1 MLDGRWFNRLDRTT
15 TCGWGRRATTA
26 CYKRRSVTATA
37 CLSLNCL
44 TLPPPINRQRYPYIH
59 VCNARVYWCYCVC
72 VGVCGNEL
80 CDARRHVS
88 VCQLCAWT
96 THRTSCWLS
105 FVHGVGGC
113 QSCCCICIHFHCE
126 LYFPLLICRCSQ
138 ADSYENTSRAFVN
151 TAIGDA
157 GTAEDLVADE
167 ALMLSDFTR
176 VMKKCHQNFKYYN
189 CFFFSIIVIWCV
201 VIIGCSSSS

>member
-1 MLDGRWFNRLDRTT
+1 MAVDSTVWT
-15 TCGWGRRATTA
+15 GRRRVVEGVALRPLATRGDRWPQQRVSLWTVWR
-26 CYKRRSVTATA
+26 CRHRSIAKGIHTYTCVT
-37 CLSLNCL
+37 L
-44 TLPPPINRQRYPYIH
+44 
-59 VCNARVYWCYCVC
+59 VCTDVIVCVR
-72 VGVCGNEL
+72 VGVCGNQL